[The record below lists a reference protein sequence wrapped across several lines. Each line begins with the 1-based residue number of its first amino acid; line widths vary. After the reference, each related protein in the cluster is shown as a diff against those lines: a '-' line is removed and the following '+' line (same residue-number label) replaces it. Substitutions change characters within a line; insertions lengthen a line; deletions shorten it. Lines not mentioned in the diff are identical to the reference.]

1 MQRLTVFALFLLFAI
16 FATYTTANLIHDQQ
30 VGLPADP
37 CGCYLKRFHPSMI
50 PDCLSNCQKVTKP
63 VIFEEADLEQARQIG
78 YADPCGCYLRR
89 SSPSLI
95 PQCLKSCSIKSGRF
109 EEDEG
114 EVEVEE
120 QQVGLPADPCGCYL
134 KRFHPSMIPKCLS
147 NCQKTPQ
154 PRTAVL
160 EEESI
165 LVSDPCDCY
174 VKFNSPSLVS
184 RCLASCTLPD
194 NLIFHDDS
202 DQHVNKAPKSSFAQP
217 KLVFANRARVFEQD
231 DEYIQQEE
239 ASAPST
245 CRTTCSKGL
254 CVLSCPKGVHMDEK
268 TQEKANKVINKINKI
283 LPTVRSIV
291 KDVQ

>member
-50 PDCLSNCQKVTKP
+50 PDCLASCP
-63 VIFEEADLEQARQIG
+63 VATL
-78 YADPCGCYLRR
+78 L
-89 SSPSLI
+89 
-95 PQCLKSCSIKSGRF
+95 
-109 EEDEG
+109 EEDEA
-114 EVEVEE
+114 EVEE

-134 KRFHPSMIPKCLS
+134 KRFHPSMIPDCLS